1 MSPRQSIS
9 YMEAAGIFFES
20 IGDSDE
26 KGFSRMGRPNRP
38 VRSRQLRIC
47 MFFSIFEFKIARISG
62 LVLMLHQRRQDPFK
76 PSASLRYT
84 QFPVRKLE
92 QIFHWIRLRID
103 LFTKLLGA
111 VSATIRAWDKFIL
124 PDGDIGYFSDLDCA
138 PDTAT
143 SREDYPMQLVRS
155 IIESFEILEEI
166 QGRLLV
172 LKELLDGDLSTV
184 RHEILVLN
192 PNRIAC

>member
-1 MSPRQSIS
+1 MRKVLAEWDALTVQLEADS
-9 YMEAAGIFFES
+9 YAYVCSF
-20 IGDSDE
+20 
-26 KGFSRMGRPNRP
+26 
-38 VRSRQLRIC
+38 L
-47 MFFSIFEFKIARISG
+47 FEFKIARISG
-62 LVLMLHQRRQDPFK
+62 LVLMLHQRRQDSFK
-76 PSASLRYT
+76 PSVSLRYT

-111 VSATIRAWDKFIL
+111 VSATIREWDKFIL

-155 IIESFEILEEI
+155 IIESFEILEDI
-166 QGRLLV
+166 QGKTSFVKGTLR
-172 LKELLDGDLSTV
+172 
-184 RHEILVLN
+184 
-192 PNRIAC
+192 